1 MSFLSLV
8 TYTHVGFGLSS
19 VLATCLIG
27 IFSETRIFEITNP
40 KRWHENFSVKSF
52 SNSINVI
59 NVVLL
64 YLHLTDLAAVH
75 QKQRN
80 VLHFVMYSILD
91 CLD

>member
-1 MSFLSLV
+1 MLLIHVSLNGLW
-8 TYTHVGFGLSS
+8 VGALQISVDLYACHSCHWSLIPTS

-40 KRWHENFSVKSF
+40 KCLHDNFSVKSI

-64 YLHLTDLAAVH
+64 YLRLTDLAAVH
-75 QKQRN
+75 
-80 VLHFVMYSILD
+80 
-91 CLD
+91 

>member
-1 MSFLSLV
+1 MKIFQLKAFLIQL
-8 TYTHVGFGLSS
+8 
-19 VLATCLIG
+19 
-27 IFSETRIFEITNP
+27 
-40 KRWHENFSVKSF
+40 
-52 SNSINVI
+52 I

-80 VLHFVMYSILD
+80 VLHFIMYSILD